1 MRVEQAKELLRALT
15 QSYFAAA
22 EVTFANQSRS
32 PMQSAP
38 LVLLTPGPVRRQSSP
53 AYEEIGGELIG
64 NYLSRL
70 SVTVDLFTNGSPVK
84 DEETGEVLAY
94 ADSSEDDLLAF
105 VDFLGSDYVID
116 WSHRNDVSVLIEGDV
131 QSLTGVVNDTTYQYR
146 ARVTVLFYFTQHTVG
161 RTAVLKESSIKYPVG
176 HFDPETGEFIQDI
189 DPQTGEP
196 VYTTEPPQETES
208 QTGDWPKIGEPVIR
222 PEFAASD
229 SGGGTKELA
238 DEETG
243 YFTEAEVKEEKVHE

>member
-1 MRVEQAKELLRALT
+1 MRVEQAKSMFQALT
-15 QSYFAAA
+15 QSYFAQAN
-22 EVTFANQSRS
+22 VVFANQSRT
-32 PMQSAP
+32 PMQHIP
-38 LVLLTPGPVRRQSSP
+38 LVVLTPGTVHRQPSP
-53 AYEEIGGELIG
+53 SYENIGGELIG

-84 DEETGEVLAY
+84 DETTGEVLAY
-94 ADSSEDDLLAF
+94 ADSAEDDLLAF

-116 WSHRNDVSVLIEGDV
+116 WSHKNDVSVLIEGDV
-131 QSLTGVVNDTTYQYR
+131 QSLTALVNDTTYQYR
-146 ARVTVLFYFTQHTVG
+146 ARVTVLFFFTHRTVE
-161 RTAVLKESSIKYPVG
+161 RAAVLLESSIKYPVG
-176 HFDPETGEFIQDI
+176 HFDPETGEFVQDI
-189 DPQTGEP
+189 DPKTGEP

-222 PEFAASD
+222 PEFSASD

-238 DEETG
+238 DEKTG